1 MDQLQLGKFWLA
13 RLDAA
18 LPHSSS
24 RIRTRLAWHL
34 AGMSI
39 ETDEGRVSSSV
50 GILFREQL
58 RAGLANDG
66 HDFRI
71 LAEPNCALVRRVSS
85 KLRNQGVSSRAHGC
99 AILHSNRNTDLN
111 GTLSIRLPQA
121 S

>member
-39 ETDEGRVSSSV
+39 ETDEGLAALSGSSFVSNSGPALLMTDMTS
-50 GILFREQL
+50 EYL
-58 RAGLANDG
+58 RS
-66 HDFRI
+66 RT
-71 LAEPNCALVRRVSS
+71 VR
-85 KLRNQGVSSRAHGC
+85 
-99 AILHSNRNTDLN
+99 
-111 GTLSIRLPQA
+111 
-121 S
+121 